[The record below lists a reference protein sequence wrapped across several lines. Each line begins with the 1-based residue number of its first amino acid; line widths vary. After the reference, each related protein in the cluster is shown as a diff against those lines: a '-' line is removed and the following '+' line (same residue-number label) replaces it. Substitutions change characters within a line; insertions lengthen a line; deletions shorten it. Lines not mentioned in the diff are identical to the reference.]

1 MNEQTARSK
10 SPGKRLREAMA
21 GPGILVMPGIYDGF
35 SARLVEHMGYKAAGI
50 SGAGLS
56 ESKLGFPDVG
66 ILGFQENVQ
75 AATALAQCVSIPLR
89 VDADTGY
96 GNAMNVYF
104 TVRGF
109 EQAGVAGLML
119 EDQVS
124 PKRCGH
130 MAGKQVIS
138 AEEGVEKIRAAV
150 EARRDRDFVIKART
164 DTTAIHGVK
173 DAIRRLNL
181 YAEAGADLLFAD
193 ALMSA
198 EDIALVAKNVSKPL
212 AVNMGFGIRQR
223 PTTPLLSARQLED
236 MGVRV
241 VTYPRLLTS
250 AAIQGMKNALSV
262 LGQSLDEGRVIDRPD
277 LLVHFDELNDLMG
290 MSKIKELEQR
300 FVTPAKSAATTSG
313 AAEQGRKP

>member
-1 MNEQTARSK
+1 MTEKAQPK
-10 SPGKRLREAMA
+10 SPGNRLREAMA

-66 ILGFQENVQ
+66 ILGFKDNVD
-75 AATALAQCVSIPLR
+75 AAAALSQCVSIPLR

-109 EQAGVAGLML
+109 ERAGAGGLML

-150 EARRDRDFVIKART
+150 EAKRDPDFVIKART

-193 ALMSA
+193 ALLSA

-241 VTYPRLLTS
+241 VTYPRILTS

-277 LLVHFDELNDLMG
+277 LLVHFDDLNDLMG
-290 MSKIKELEQR
+290 MKKIKELEQR
-300 FVTPAKSAATTSG
+300 FLTAKPGKASSTG
-313 AAEQGRKP
+313 